1 MQGCV
6 LHILCTLSIRQHHY
20 HRLITS
26 QNSEIVTLRSE
37 IVTQKSENV
46 TLISEIV
53 TQKSEFVTL
62 RSEEVTRLYVPKS
75 EVVTL
80 ESEIVT
86 FEVLVNLVCIY
97 TFWHLDSLHESI
109 LHHHICRSCSL

>member
-37 IVTQKSENV
+37 IVTQKSEN
-46 TLISEIV
+46 
-53 TQKSEFVTL
+53 VTL